1 MPPPTRQHAFR
12 LSADHEQIIDREAQR
27 LQQVTGFQV
36 SHADALR
43 SILESVDRVE
53 RIREQ
58 RTSSYR
64 AEIARLEPQGPSAEL
79 ERARQALN
87 DWLTM
92 SRERMAGLAGLQ
104 AAGIWATGKIQREAV
119 RRGLDKMSD
128 EEIDAE
134 IAAARRSRRRK

>member
-1 MPPPTRQHAFR
+1 M
-12 LSADHEQIIDREAQR
+12 
-27 LQQVTGFQV
+27 TGFQV

-58 RTSSYR
+58 RVSSYR
-64 AEIARLEPQGPSAEL
+64 AEIARLDPQGPSSEL
-79 ERARQALN
+79 ERARQALD

-104 AAGIWATGKIQREAV
+104 AAGIWATGEMQREAA

-128 EEIDAE
+128 EEIDAD

>member
-64 AEIARLEPQGPSAEL
+64 TEIARLEPQGPSAEL

>member
-12 LSADHEQIIDREAQR
+12 LSPEHEQIIDREAQR

-58 RTSSYR
+58 RISSYR

-104 AAGIWATGKIQREAV
+104 ASGIWATGKIQREAV
-119 RRGLDKMSD
+119 KRGLDKMSD
-128 EEIDAE
+128 EDIDNE

>member
-53 RIREQ
+53 KIREQ

-119 RRGLDKMSD
+119 RRGLDKTSD